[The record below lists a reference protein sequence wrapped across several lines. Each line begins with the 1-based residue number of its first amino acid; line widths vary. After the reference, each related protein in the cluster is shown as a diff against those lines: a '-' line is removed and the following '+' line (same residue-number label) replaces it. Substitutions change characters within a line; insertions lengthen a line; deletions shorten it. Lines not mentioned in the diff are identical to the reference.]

1 MLQKSVCVGF
11 YLKRLVLIKSNF
23 SLNPLH
29 HCILNFLNQILTNF
43 QADDGSD
50 DDFGFG
56 AKKKAAPK
64 AKAAPAA
71 KKAAPKKASRGSDS
85 SADEMDFSGIKDYAP
100 AADRPGRARKTVNY
114 NFGVSD
120 SE

>member
-1 MLQKSVCVGF
+1 MQV
-11 YLKRLVLIKSNF
+11 
-23 SLNPLH
+23 
-29 HCILNFLNQILTNF
+29 
-43 QADDGSD
+43 D
-50 DDFGFG
+50 DDSDLSDFGG
-56 AKKKAAPK
+56 GHKKKAAPK
-64 AKAAPAA
+64 PKASAA
-71 KKAAPKKASRGSDS
+71 AVKKAPKKKVGAGSDS